1 MQLHLDYSG
10 RKKFIFTIVNRDPKT
25 SVLLLQLLEFVEKH
39 IEGSDVEADW
49 LDAVVVALNFLKEE
63 TEGTKCRNKKIV
75 LLSDLGCAAN
85 KSKLDVIA
93 KGMQVSLL
101 EKLET
106 AVSSWHVNRCFP
118 IPTKLIRRA
127 TGQWT
132 VCGDKG

>member
-1 MQLHLDYSG
+1 MGSN
-10 RKKFIFTIVNRDPKT
+10 KFNFPIAYAAYPELRT

-75 LLSDLGCAAN
+75 LLSDLGCAAK

-93 KGMQVSLL
+93 KGMQVRLQ
-101 EKLET
+101 
-106 AVSSWHVNRCFP
+106 VR
-118 IPTKLIRRA
+118 
-127 TGQWT
+127 
-132 VCGDKG
+132 